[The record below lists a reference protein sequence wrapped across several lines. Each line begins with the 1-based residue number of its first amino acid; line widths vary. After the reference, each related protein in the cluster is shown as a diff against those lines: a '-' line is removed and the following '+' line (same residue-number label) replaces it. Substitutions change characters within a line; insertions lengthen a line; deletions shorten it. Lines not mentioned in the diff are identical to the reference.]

1 MNRFQDVFISYGRA
15 DSKFLAKKLNDRLI
29 AQGLE
34 VWFDFEDIPLGVNYQ
49 KQIDD
54 GIEKADNFLF
64 IISPHAVN
72 SPYCALEVERALKQ
86 NKRIIPVL
94 HIEQIS
100 HEIWQQRFPQGTAQ
114 QWESYQSQ
122 GKHSSFPN
130 MHPEICKIN
139 WVYCREGVDD
149 FEQSLQD
156 LLAIFERDR
165 VYVRQHTA
173 FLAKALEWQ
182 HHHHEPQYLLIREER
197 QQAET
202 WLKTRFQDRQPP
214 CIPTDLHCEFITES
228 TKNANNLMTQ
238 VFISWA
244 RDDRALME
252 QFRRSLLREN
262 LTVWVSK
269 TDIQTGADFQQE
281 INHGIEEADNVVYL
295 ISPAA
300 LKSPDC
306 QQEIQ
311 YALSLNKRIIPL
323 LIRFTDLNLI
333 PSELRS
339 LHFINFADNTTQAQH
354 ERDVAKLIK
363 ILNQDAG
370 YYEEHKILLTKA
382 LKWDRQHRNPSILL
396 RGYNLRHAEAWLK
409 VAHHREQHHPIP
421 LIEEFIQESLRQPE
435 GVPLDVFVSYSRKD
449 SEFARRL
456 NDALQIHGKTTWFD
470 QENIAAGSPDFQ
482 QEIYRGI
489 ENSDHFLFIIS
500 PSSIGSPYCFGEVD
514 YATRLNKRIITVLA
528 ESVKLESLPPALA
541 TVQWIDFSRHDS
553 AFDASF
559 STLLRTLD
567 TDPEHLRTHTRLLV
581 RALEWENR
589 DRDESLLLR
598 GSSLK
603 EIQQWLL
610 ASPHKNPQP
619 TRLQRDYVTASNA
632 TEIQRQRA
640 TLRLQRVGLG
650 LISVASLAAIALGL
664 TAYRQYQAANRSRI
678 EAQKERIWAQT
689 RTSEALFRS
698 ERPFEALLEAMHA
711 GIEFKQFGI
720 ADDKLKSTVVTALQ
734 QAVFWVQENQRIG
747 AHAGIIWDVD
757 TSPDTKFI
765 ASASDDGSVKI
776 WNQDG
781 TLVNQIRSQQ
791 NDAFMAVA
799 FSPNQQLLAVGGSS
813 RNGTQGQAFLVRLG
827 DKQQRILL
835 GRQLAPVVG
844 IAFSPNGQTI
854 ATASED
860 SMVRLWNVNG
870 KLLKTLEGH
879 NAPVRSVTFSPDG
892 QLIATASDDRT
903 IRLWSQ
909 NGTPIK
915 TLIGHT
921 AQVRSVSFSRDGK
934 HLVSASW
941 DETVRLW
948 NRDGTPIRAIAGHGS
963 LVNDA
968 KFSQDGKT
976 IASAGWDKTI
986 KLWTLNGTL
995 ITSLPGH
1002 SAQIR
1007 NLSFSHRDG
1016 LLLSAGGDRV
1026 IRRWTLNRPLLATL
1040 QAHWARVY
1048 SVSFSPDD
1056 QILASAGADNTIH
1069 LWDRQG
1075 NPLRQLK
1082 GHQGIVWSVGF
1093 SPDSKLLASASSDH
1107 TIKLWNRNGQL
1118 LKTLVGHA
1126 GPVHSVKFS
1135 PDGNLLVSAGADQ
1148 TVRLWRRDGL
1158 LIRILQNFNRGL
1170 LSASF
1175 SPNGRSLAVSGWDN
1189 TVQLMTLQG
1198 KVITQLKGHQGW
1210 VYSVMFSRN
1219 GKHLLT
1225 ASYDGTAKIWSQ
1237 DGHLVQTLRGHEDGV
1252 VAAVFS
1258 HDERFIATASY
1269 DGTVKLWKQDGRLIT
1284 TLRGH
1289 RDRVSDVSFSQDG
1302 NLLAT
1307 ASEDQTVLLWKFAI
1321 QGELD
1326 KLLARSCEWTHDYL
1340 QTHAQILTEIQTFCK
1355 TQPQ

>member
-15 DSKFLAKKLNDRLI
+15 DSKFFAKKLNDRLI

-34 VWFDFEDIPLGVNYQ
+34 VWFDFEDIPLGVDYQ

-64 IISPHAVN
+64 IISPHSVN
-72 SPYCALEVERALKQ
+72 SPYCALEVERALKR

-94 HIEQIS
+94 HVEQINR
-100 HEIWQQRFPQGTAQ
+100 EIWQQRFPTGTDE
-114 QWESYQSQ
+114 QWETYQAQ
-122 GKHSSFPN
+122 GRHSSFPN

-149 FEQSLQD
+149 FERSLQD

-173 FLAKALEWQ
+173 FLARALEWE
-182 HHHHEPQYLLIREER
+182 HHHREPHHLLIGEER

-202 WLKTRFQDRQPP
+202 WLKTRFHDTQPP

-244 RDDRALME
+244 SGDRALME
-252 QFRRSLLREN
+252 QFRYCLIREN

-295 ISPAA
+295 ISPAS
-300 LKSPDC
+300 LKSPYC

-323 LIRFTDLNLI
+323 LICPTDLNLI
-333 PSELRS
+333 PPELRS
-339 LHFINFADNTTQAQH
+339 LHFINFADNTTQAQY

-363 ILNQDAG
+363 ILNQDAD

-382 LKWDRQHRNPSILL
+382 LKWDRQHRNPSVLL
-396 RGYNLRHAEAWLK
+396 RGYNLRHAESWLK
-409 VAHHREQHHPIP
+409 IAQHREQHHPIP
-421 LIEEFIQESLRQPE
+421 LIEEFIHESLRQPE

-470 QENIAAGSPDFQ
+470 QENIAAGSSDFQ

-489 ENSDHFLFIIS
+489 ENSDHFLFVIS
-500 PSSIGSPYCFGEVD
+500 PSSIDSPYCSSEVE
-514 YATRLNKRIITVLA
+514 YATKLNKRIITVLIQPVNPA
-528 ESVKLESLPPALA
+528 KLPPGLA
-541 TVQWIDFSRHDS
+541 SVQWIDFNQHKG
-553 AFDASF
+553 AFDANF
-559 STLLRTLD
+559 NVLLRTLD
-567 TDPEHLRTHTRLLV
+567 TDPVHLRTHTRLLV
-581 RALEWENR
+581 RALEWQNS

-598 GSSLK
+598 GSTLK

-610 ASPHKNPQP
+610 NNPTKNPQP

-632 TEIQRQRA
+632 TEIRRQRA
-640 TLRLQRVGLG
+640 TLRLQRFGLG
-650 LISVASLAAIALGL
+650 LISLISLAAIALGL
-664 TAYRQYQAANRSRI
+664 TAYRQYQNANRSRM
-678 EAQKERIWAQT
+678 EAQKERVWAQT

-711 GIEFKQFGI
+711 GIEYKQFGLT
-720 ADDKLKSTVVTALQ
+720 DEKLKSTVVTALQ

-757 TSPDTKFI
+757 TSPDAKFI

-781 TLVNQIRSQQ
+781 ALVNQIRSQQ

-799 FSPNQQLLAVGGSS
+799 FSPNQQFLAVGGSS
-813 RNGTQGQAFLVRLG
+813 RNGSQGQAFLVRLG
-827 DKQQRILL
+827 EKQQRVSL
-835 GRQLAPVVG
+835 GRQTAPVVG
-844 IAFSPNGQTI
+844 IAFSPDGRMI

-860 SMVRLWNVNG
+860 SMVRLWNLNG

-892 QLIATASDDRT
+892 QLIASASDDRT
-903 IRLWSQ
+903 IRLWNR
-909 NGTPIK
+909 NGTPIR
-915 TLIGHT
+915 TLVGHT

-934 HLVSASW
+934 RLVSASW

-948 NRDGTPIRAIAGHGS
+948 NRDGTPIRVIAGHSS

-968 KFSQDGKT
+968 KFSRDGKT

-995 ITSLPGH
+995 IANLPGH

-1016 LLLSAGGDRV
+1016 LLLSVGGDRV
-1026 IRRWTLNRPLLATL
+1026 IRRWALNRPLLATL

-1056 QILASAGADNTIH
+1056 TILASAGADATVR
-1069 LWDRQG
+1069 LWDRKG
-1075 NPLRQLK
+1075 TPLHQLK
-1082 GHQGIVWSVGF
+1082 GHQGIIWSVSF

-1107 TIKLWNRNGQL
+1107 TIKLWNRSGQL
-1118 LKTLVGHA
+1118 LKTLIGHA
-1126 GPVHSVKFS
+1126 GPVHSVRFS
-1135 PDGNLLVSAGADQ
+1135 PDGKMLVSAGADQ
-1148 TVRLWRRDGL
+1148 TVRLWRRDGTQ
-1158 LIRILQNFNRGL
+1158 IRSLQNFNRGL

-1175 SPNGRSLAVSGWDN
+1175 SPDGRTLVVSGWDN
-1189 TVQLMTLQG
+1189 TVQMMTLQG
-1198 KVITQLKGHQGW
+1198 TVITQLKGHQGW
-1210 VYSVMFSRN
+1210 VYNATFSHA
-1219 GKHLLT
+1219 GDQVLT
-1225 ASYDGTAKIWSQ
+1225 ASYDGTARVWSRNGQ
-1237 DGHLVQTLRGHEDGV
+1237 LLLTLRGHEDGV
-1252 VAAVFS
+1252 VAATFS
-1258 HDERFIATASY
+1258 DDDRFIATASY
-1269 DGTVKLWKQDGRLIT
+1269 DGTVKLWKHDGKLIT

-1289 RDRVSDVSFSQDG
+1289 RDRVSDVSFSRDG
-1302 NLLAT
+1302 TLLAT
-1307 ASEDQTVLLWKFAI
+1307 ASEDQTILLWKFAI

-1326 KLLARSCEWTHDYL
+1326 KLLARGCEWTNDYL
-1340 QTHAQILTEIQTFCK
+1340 QTHTKTFTETQEFC
-1355 TQPQ
+1355 QQHPQ